1 MKAQQKRRLMIL
13 FITILF
19 VGSFSIFL
27 NRVSFDANF
36 SVIDAISGATKQTH
50 RKKDKANT
58 VETWS
63 YSIDDLSLPDK
74 TAYIEETIHTETGD
88 YVLLRK
94 ANLPDDTLVIL
105 SDSENRDYSKA
116 VQEIASA
123 YTNQNYKVE
132 IRNCHETMMLSLAH
146 AEHFDLF
153 LLRKKATS

>member
-1 MKAQQKRRLMIL
+1 MKAQQKSRLMIL

-94 ANLPDDTLVIL
+94 ANLPNDTLVIL

-116 VQEIASA
+116 VQ
-123 YTNQNYKVE
+123 
-132 IRNCHETMMLSLAH
+132 SLC
-146 AEHFDLF
+146 
-153 LLRKKATS
+153 S

>member
-1 MKAQQKRRLMIL
+1 MKAQRKHRLMIL

-19 VGSFSIFL
+19 VGGFSIFL

-50 RKKDKANT
+50 RKKDKANIT
-58 VETWS
+58 ETWN
-63 YSIDDLSLPDK
+63 YSIDDLSLSDK
-74 TAYIEETIHTETGD
+74 TAYIEETIHTETSN

-94 ANLPDDTLVIL
+94 ANLPDDTLIIL
-105 SDSENRDYSKA
+105 SDSENKDYNKA
-116 VQEIASA
+116 VQEIAA
-123 YTNQNYKVE
+123 LYTNQNYKVE

-153 LLRKKATS
+153 LLREEATS